1 MTTEFKCCIFAK
13 PIGTNQNLNYM
24 KCTHNTLA
32 SLLSAWDKLEVVGIN
47 PDNHKS
53 ILTNT
58 FIDGGTRKIAIEYR
72 LEDRSSMS
80 VCIPYVYAFLVMY
93 DQNGHRRSVLKN
105 GAWGCHGDDILE
117 FKRWFREKLQVAN
130 DMQEQRIE
138 KTQDSITKFLS

>member
-1 MTTEFKCCIFAK
+1 
-13 PIGTNQNLNYM
+13 M
-24 KCTHNTLA
+24 KCTHYTLT
-32 SLLSAWDKLEVVGIN
+32 SLLFAWDKLEVVGIN

-53 ILTNT
+53 ILTSTLLPHPNE
-58 FIDGGTRKIAIEYR
+58 FGKRQVKIAIEYR
-72 LEDRSSMS
+72 LENNNGGGL
-80 VCIPYVYAFLVMY
+80 PYVHAFLVMY

-138 KTQDSITKFLS
+138 DAQDSITAFLS

>member
-1 MTTEFKCCIFAK
+1 
-13 PIGTNQNLNYM
+13 M
-24 KCTHNTLA
+24 KCTHNTLTH
-32 SLLSAWDKLEVVGIN
+32 LLGAWDRLEVIGIN

-72 LEDRSSMS
+72 LEDNNGGGL
-80 VCIPYVYAFLVMY
+80 PYVYAFLVMY

-105 GAWGCHGDDILE
+105 GGWGCHGDDILE

-130 DMQEQRIE
+130 NMQEQRIE
-138 KTQDSITKFLS
+138 DAQDNIAAFLS